1 MTKQII
7 LATANQ
13 GKAAEFAVLLAELDV
28 QIQTLCDYP
37 QIGEIIEDGDTFSA
51 NALIKAKTMAKATGL
66 LAIADDSG
74 LEVDVLDGAP
84 GIYSARFA
92 GEEKDDEKNIDKLLA
107 LLAQTPDEDRRAQF
121 LCAIAIVTPEGEEYT
136 VQGVCRGRILRE
148 RAGQGGFGYDPVFYV
163 PEYAK
168 TFAQLSME
176 EKNAISHRGKANQQA
191 LAVLRLLL
199 EEEV

>member
-107 LLAQTPDEDRRAQF
+107 LLAQTPDEDRGAQF

>member
-74 LEVDVLDGAP
+74 LEVDVLGGAP

-92 GEEKDDEKNIDKLLA
+92 GEEKDDEKNIDKLLG
-107 LLAQTPDEDRRAQF
+107 LLAQTPDEDRGAQF
-121 LCAIAIVTPEGEEYT
+121 CCAIAIVTPEGEEYT
-136 VQGVCRGRILRE
+136 VQGICCGRILRE
-148 RAGQGGFGYDPVFYV
+148 RTGQGGFGYDPVFYV
-163 PEYAK
+163 PEYTK

-191 LAVLRLLL
+191 LAVLRPLL

>member
-1 MTKQII
+1 M
-7 LATANQ
+7 ATANQ

-74 LEVDVLDGAP
+74 LEVDVLGGAP

-92 GEEKDDEKNIDKLLA
+92 GEEKDDEKNIDKLLG
-107 LLAQTPDEDRRAQF
+107 LLAQTPDEDRGAQF
-121 LCAIAIVTPEGEEYT
+121 CCAIAIVTPEEEEYT
-136 VQGVCRGRILRE
+136 VQGICRGRILRE
-148 RAGQGGFGYDPVFYV
+148 RTGQGGFGYDPVFYV
-163 PEYAK
+163 PEYTK

-191 LAVLRLLL
+191 LAVLRPLL